1 MKIVHNFIFNLV
13 YQLLLIILPLITV
26 PYISRVLGPQNVGIF
41 GYTNSIV
48 QYFILLASLSCN
60 LYGSRQIAYV
70 RDNKEKLNKTFWEIV
85 ILKSLVSM
93 IVIVLYFL
101 FVNLVIPSQYKLY
114 SMIQIICIFTVLID
128 ISWFFYWNGRFKED
142 SFKKFDC

>member
-1 MKIVHNFIFNLV
+1 M
-13 YQLLLIILPLITV
+13 
-26 PYISRVLGPQNVGIF
+26 PYISRVLGPQNVGTY

-70 RDNKEKLNKTFWEIV
+70 RDNNEKLNKTFWEIV
-85 ILKSLVSM
+85 TLKSLVS
-93 IVIVLYFL
+93 ITVIVLYYL
-101 FVNLVIPSQYKLY
+101 FVNLIIPTQYKLY

-128 ISWFFYWNGRFKED
+128 ISWFLLEWKI
-142 SFKKFDC
+142 

>member
-70 RDNKEKLNKTFWEIV
+70 RDNKEKLNKTF
-85 ILKSLVSM
+85 
-93 IVIVLYFL
+93 
-101 FVNLVIPSQYKLY
+101 
-114 SMIQIICIFTVLID
+114 
-128 ISWFFYWNGRFKED
+128 
-142 SFKKFDC
+142 